1 MKIFKKITFLIVLL
15 VSTTSLTASAE
26 TADEETYNTG
36 IMEND
41 ELPTMEFDFG
51 PSADAV
57 APGGGPGTVPGFDDN
72 LQDVPVDG
80 GISILL
86 GAGLAY
92 GAARLRKK
100 KEDSDLFI

>member
-1 MKIFKKITFLIVLL
+1 MLL
-15 VSTTSLTASAE
+15 VATTSLNVSAE

-36 IMEND
+36 ILSND
-41 ELPTMEFDFG
+41 ELPTMNFDFG

-57 APGGGPGTVPGFDDN
+57 IPGGGPGTVPGFDDN
-72 LQDVPVDG
+72 TSDVPVDG

-92 GAARLRKK
+92 GASRLRKK
-100 KEDSDLFI
+100 KEPTTIL

>member
-1 MKIFKKITFLIVLL
+1 MKLFKKITFLIVLL
-15 VSTTSLTASAE
+15 VATTSLTASAE
-26 TADEETYNTG
+26 TADDETYNTG
-36 IMEND
+36 ILSND

-72 LQDVPVDG
+72 TSDVPVDG

-86 GAGLAY
+86 GAGFAY
-92 GAARLRKK
+92 GASRLRKK
-100 KEDSDLFI
+100 KEDTDLFI

>member
-1 MKIFKKITFLIVLL
+1 MNSFKKITFLIVLTL
-15 VSTTSLTASAE
+15 TFTSLNVSAE
-26 TADEETYNTG
+26 TAEEESYNTG

-41 ELPTMEFDFG
+41 KLPTMEFDFG

-57 APGGGPGTVPGFDDN
+57 APGGGPGTVPGFDDQTN
-72 LQDVPVDG
+72 DIPIDG

-100 KEDSDLFI
+100 KEDTDLFV

>member
-1 MKIFKKITFLIVLL
+1 MKIFKKITFLMMLL
-15 VSTTSLTASAE
+15 VATTSLTASAQTE
-26 TADEETYNTG
+26 DEESYNTG

-41 ELPTMEFDFG
+41 KLPTMEFDFG

-72 LQDVPVDG
+72 TQDVPVDG
-80 GISILL
+80 GISILV

-100 KEDSDLFI
+100 KEENDLFI

>member
-1 MKIFKKITFLIVLL
+1 MKLFKKITFLMVLL
-15 VSTTSLTASAE
+15 VVTTSFTASAE
-26 TADEETYNTG
+26 TADEDNYNTG
-36 IMEND
+36 ILSND

-72 LQDVPVDG
+72 MQDVPVDG
-80 GISILL
+80 GISVLL

>member
-1 MKIFKKITFLIVLL
+1 MVLL
-15 VSTTSLTASAE
+15 VALTSLTASAE
-26 TADEETYNTG
+26 TADEESYNTG
-36 IMEND
+36 ILSND

-57 APGGGPGTVPGFDDN
+57 GPGSGGGIVPGFDDN
-72 LQDVPVDG
+72 DQDVPVDG

-86 GAGLAY
+86 GAGFAY

-100 KEDSDLFI
+100 KEETTLL

>member
-1 MKIFKKITFLIVLL
+1 MKLFKKITLL
-15 VSTTSLTASAE
+15 VALCLTASLNVSAE
-26 TADEETYNTG
+26 SADEENYNTG
-36 IMEND
+36 MLSND

-72 LQDVPVDG
+72 SQDVPVDG
-80 GISILL
+80 GISVLL

-92 GAARLRKK
+92 GASRLRKK
-100 KEDSDLFI
+100 KEYSSIL

>member
-1 MKIFKKITFLIVLL
+1 MKLFKKITFLIVLL
-15 VSTTSLTASAE
+15 VSTTSLTASAQ
-26 TADEETYNTG
+26 TADEDSYNTG
-36 IMEND
+36 IMENNK
-41 ELPTMEFDFG
+41 LPTMEFDFG

-72 LQDVPVDG
+72 TQDVPVDG

-100 KEDSDLFI
+100 KEDSAIL

>member
-15 VSTTSLTASAE
+15 VATTSLKVSAE
-26 TADEETYNTG
+26 SADEENYNTG
-36 IMEND
+36 ILSND
-41 ELPTMEFDFG
+41 ELPRMEFDFG

-72 LQDVPVDG
+72 TSDVPVDG

-100 KEDSDLFI
+100 KEETTIL

>member
-1 MKIFKKITFLIVLL
+1 MKIFKKITFLVVLC
-15 VSTTSLTASAE
+15 LTASLKVSAE
-26 TADEETYNTG
+26 TADEDTYNTG

-57 APGGGPGTVPGFDDN
+57 APGGGPGTVPGFDDQTN
-72 LQDVPVDG
+72 DIPIDG
-80 GISILL
+80 GISVLL
-86 GAGLAY
+86 GAGFAY

-100 KEDSDLFI
+100 KEDTDLFI

>member
-1 MKIFKKITFLIVLL
+1 MKLFKKITLL
-15 VSTTSLTASAE
+15 VALCLTASLNVSAE
-26 TADEETYNTG
+26 TADEDNYNTG
-36 IMEND
+36 ILSND

-72 LQDVPVDG
+72 TSDVPVDG
-80 GISILL
+80 GISVLW

-100 KEDSDLFI
+100 KEDSSIL

>member
-15 VSTTSLTASAE
+15 VATTSLTASAQTE
-26 TADEETYNTG
+26 DEESYNTG

-41 ELPTMEFDFG
+41 KLPTMEFDFG

-57 APGGGPGTVPGFDDN
+57 IPGGGPGTVPGFDDN

-100 KEDSDLFI
+100 KEDNSIL

>member
-1 MKIFKKITFLIVLL
+1 MKLFKKITFLIVLL
-15 VSTTSLTASAE
+15 VAITSLTASAE
-26 TADEETYNTG
+26 TADEDSYNTG
-36 IMEND
+36 ILSND
-41 ELPTMEFDFG
+41 ELPTMEFDFS

-57 APGGGPGTVPGFDDN
+57 APGSGPGTVPGFDDN

-100 KEDSDLFI
+100 KEDTDLFI

>member
-1 MKIFKKITFLIVLL
+1 MKIFKKITFLIVLI
-15 VSTTSLTASAE
+15 VATTSLTASAE

-100 KEDSDLFI
+100 KEDSAII

>member
-1 MKIFKKITFLIVLL
+1 MKLFKKITFLMMLL
-15 VSTTSLTASAE
+15 VATTSFNVSAE
-26 TADEETYNTG
+26 SADEDTYNTG

-41 ELPTMEFDFG
+41 KLPTMEFDFG

-72 LQDVPVDG
+72 TSDVPVDG
-80 GISILL
+80 GISVLL
-86 GAGLAY
+86 GAGFAY

-100 KEDSDLFI
+100 KEETTLL

>member
-15 VSTTSLTASAE
+15 VATTSFNVSAE

-36 IMEND
+36 ILSND
-41 ELPTMEFDFG
+41 KLPTMEFDFG

-57 APGGGPGTVPGFDDN
+57 APGGGPGTVPGFDDQTN
-72 LQDVPVDG
+72 DIPIDG
-80 GISILL
+80 GISVLL
-86 GAGLAY
+86 GAGFAY

-100 KEDSDLFI
+100 KEDTDLFI

>member
-1 MKIFKKITFLIVLL
+1 MVLL
-15 VSTTSLTASAE
+15 VALTSLTASAE
-26 TADEETYNTG
+26 TADEESYNTG
-36 IMEND
+36 ILSND

-57 APGGGPGTVPGFDDN
+57 GPGGGIVPGFDDN
-72 LQDVPVDG
+72 DQDVPVDG

-86 GAGLAY
+86 GAGFAY

-100 KEDSDLFI
+100 KEETTLL

>member
-15 VSTTSLTASAE
+15 VATTSLNLRAE
-26 TADEETYNTG
+26 TADEESYNTG

-41 ELPTMEFDFG
+41 KLPTMEFDFG

-57 APGGGPGTVPGFDDN
+57 APGGGPGTVPGFNDN
-72 LQDVPVDG
+72 EQDVPVDG
-80 GISILL
+80 GISILV

-100 KEDSDLFI
+100 KEENEII

>member
-15 VSTTSLTASAE
+15 VSTTSLTVSAE

-41 ELPTMEFDFG
+41 KLPTMEFDFG

-72 LQDVPVDG
+72 TQDVPVDG

-100 KEDSDLFI
+100 KEDSAIL

>member
-1 MKIFKKITFLIVLL
+1 MVLL
-15 VSTTSLTASAE
+15 VALTSLKVSAE
-26 TADEETYNTG
+26 TADEDTYNTG

-57 APGGGPGTVPGFDDN
+57 APGGGPGTVPGFNDN
-72 LQDVPVDG
+72 AEDVPVDG
-80 GISILL
+80 GISVLL

-100 KEDSDLFI
+100 KEDTDLFI

>member
-1 MKIFKKITFLIVLL
+1 MKLFKKITFVIVLIVA
-15 VSTTSLTASAE
+15 TTSLTANAE
-26 TADEETYNTG
+26 TADDESYNTG
-36 IMEND
+36 ILSND

-72 LQDVPVDG
+72 TSDVPVDG
-80 GISILL
+80 GISILV

-100 KEDSDLFI
+100 KEDNSIL

>member
-1 MKIFKKITFLIVLL
+1 MLL
-15 VSTTSLTASAE
+15 VATTSLSVSAE
-26 TADEETYNTG
+26 TADEESYNTG

-41 ELPTMEFDFG
+41 KLPTMEFDFG

-72 LQDVPVDG
+72 TQDVPVDG

-100 KEDSDLFI
+100 KEDSAIL

>member
-1 MKIFKKITFLIVLL
+1 MKIFKKITLLMMLIVA
-15 VSTTSLTASAE
+15 TTSLTANAE
-26 TADEETYNTG
+26 TADDESYNTG
-36 IMEND
+36 ILSND

-72 LQDVPVDG
+72 TSDVPVDG
-80 GISILL
+80 GISILV

-100 KEDSDLFI
+100 KEDNSIL

>member
-1 MKIFKKITFLIVLL
+1 MKIFKKINFLIVLL
-15 VSTTSLTASAE
+15 VATTSLSVSAE
-26 TADEETYNTG
+26 TADEDTYNTG

-41 ELPTMEFDFG
+41 KLPTMEFDFG

-72 LQDVPVDG
+72 TQDVPVDG
-80 GISILL
+80 GISVLL
-86 GAGLAY
+86 GAGFAY

-100 KEDSDLFI
+100 KEDTDLFI

>member
-1 MKIFKKITFLIVLL
+1 MVLL
-15 VSTTSLTASAE
+15 VALTSLNLRAE
-26 TADEETYNTG
+26 TADEESYNTG
-36 IMEND
+36 ILSND

-72 LQDVPVDG
+72 TSDVPVDG

-86 GAGLAY
+86 GVGLAY

-100 KEDSDLFI
+100 KEDTDMFI

>member
-1 MKIFKKITFLIVLL
+1 MLL
-15 VSTTSLTASAE
+15 VATTSLSVSAE
-26 TADEETYNTG
+26 TADEESYNTG
-36 IMEND
+36 IMENNK
-41 ELPTMEFDFG
+41 LPTMEFDFG

-72 LQDVPVDG
+72 TQDVPVDG

-100 KEDSDLFI
+100 KEDSAIL

>member
-1 MKIFKKITFLIVLL
+1 MKLFKKITFLIVLL
-15 VSTTSLTASAE
+15 VAITSLTASAE
-26 TADEETYNTG
+26 TADEESYNTG
-36 IMEND
+36 ILSKD
-41 ELPTMEFDFG
+41 ELPSMQFDFG

-57 APGGGPGTVPGFDDN
+57 APGSGPGTVPGFDDN

-100 KEDSDLFI
+100 KEDTDLFI